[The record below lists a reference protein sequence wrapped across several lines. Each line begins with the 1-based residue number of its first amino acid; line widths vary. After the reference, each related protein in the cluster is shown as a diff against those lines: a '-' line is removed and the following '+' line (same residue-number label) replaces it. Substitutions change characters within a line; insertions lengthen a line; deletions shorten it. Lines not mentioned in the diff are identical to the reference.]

1 MAAPSAALALDRP
14 APDAGERTAFEA
26 IGAQALA
33 FRLYLLFVASWFL
46 HLPERFP
53 LLGTFRFDF
62 LLFWTI
68 AALALISHFQGA
80 PRVDS
85 RINRLMGLL
94 VAYSILTLPF
104 VEWPGSV
111 LRVNLIR
118 FVKALLFYHFTV
130 SLTTNERKLFQL
142 VFVFV
147 GCQVFRVLEPL
158 YLHVTQG
165 YWGSAAS
172 MGAWE
177 RLDRL
182 AGAPHDVVNPNGLA
196 FVILTALCFTHYLW
210 PRSMPGAA
218 AYLALLPAC
227 LYALILT
234 GSRMGILGLWVA
246 FVVIWLQSRHRFLL
260 LVAAALAVSFAVPRM
275 APEQLDRYTSI
286 FSSDTKNA
294 ATAQGRIEGIKRDF
308 SVAMR
313 RPIFGHGLGT
323 SYEANSNFAGGRHLS
338 HNLAAEV
345 MQELGVIGLALF
357 AALIA
362 AIAAS
367 VRRAARALRASA
379 TAGPSLLRL
388 GLALQVW
395 LAVNL
400 TCSPF
405 SYGLSDYQW
414 YLLAGLAD
422 VLTRLASERAASA
435 APAAPVALASSRGSF
450 LSRPPGGRPPAVR
463 GPSLA

>member
-1 MAAPSAALALDRP
+1 MTVSSAALAFRRP
-14 APDAGERTAFEA
+14 GRLAAERTALEA
-26 IGAQALA
+26 TGAQELA
-33 FRLYLLFVASWFL
+33 FRLYLLFVVSWFL

-111 LRVNLIR
+111 LRANLIR
-118 FVKALLFYHFTV
+118 LVKALLYYHFTV
-130 SLTTNERKLFQL
+130 SLATNERKLFQL

-172 MGAWE
+172 MAGWE
-177 RLDRL
+177 TLDRL
-182 AGAPHDVVNPNGLA
+182 SGAPHDVVNPNGLA

-210 PRSMPGAA
+210 PRRVLGGL
-218 AYLALLPAC
+218 AYLAVLPAL
-227 LYALILT
+227 LYALVLT
-234 GSRMGILGLWVA
+234 GSRMGMLALVA
-246 FVVIWLQSRHRFLL
+246 AFAVIWMQSRRKVLL
-260 LVAAALAVSFAVPRM
+260 LAFAALAVAIAVPRM
-275 APEQLDRYTSI
+275 TPDQRDRYASI
-286 FSSDTKNA
+286 FSSETKNA
-294 ATAQGRIEGIKRDF
+294 GTARGRIEGIKKDF
-308 SVAMR
+308 VVAMR

-323 SYEANSNFAGGRHLS
+323 SYEANSNFAGGQHLS

-345 MQELGVIGLALF
+345 MQELGVIGLAIF

-362 AIAAS
+362 TIAAG

-379 TAGPSLLRL
+379 TASPSLVRL
-388 GLALQVW
+388 GRALQVW
-395 LAVNL
+395 LAINL
-400 TCSPF
+400 TCSLF
-405 SYGLSDYQW
+405 TYGLSDYKW

-422 VLTRLASERAASA
+422 VLTRLAGVHTAPAPATAAVALAGSR
-435 APAAPVALASSRGSF
+435 AAPVSRLPG
-450 LSRPPGGRPPAVR
+450 SRPPAAR
-463 GPSLA
+463 GAPLT